1 MIEINNLTADL
12 IDEEF
17 FKGVAKIVLK
27 GENKKDALLSIAL
40 VGQKKI
46 RELNKKYRGKNSPT
60 DVLSFG
66 DNMAGGIEN
75 ITERGELNL
84 GEILICPQEVKK
96 NAKKYGLTFKKELAR
111 VLIHG
116 ILHLFRYEHEENK
129 RSAEKMRKKEEI
141 YFSKIKKLNFKI

>member
-1 MIEINNLTADL
+1 MKVYAQNLG
-12 IDEEF
+12 I
-17 FKGVAKIVLK
+17 GGQNIQGPLK
-27 GENKKDALLSIAL
+27 
-40 VGQKKI
+40 
-46 RELNKKYRGKNSPT
+46 
-60 DVLSFG
+60 
-66 DNMAGGIEN
+66 GIEN

-116 ILHLFRYEHEENK
+116 ILHLFGYEHEENE